1 LVRKAMSD
9 DKGRGG
15 GGAVGTSG
23 LSVLF
28 VGTLERPDTGI
39 LAAMKGANR
48 RRERPRRRFCR
59 D

>member
-1 LVRKAMSD
+1 MSD